1 MRIRQRNVIIT
12 QYIKLQGDCSVT
24 AAETAVY
31 YEDQG
36 RHASQKTKLITLIQ
50 QLRPRTMSPTGLA
63 LSVINFRVGGHARL
77 LVPFTL
83 GRPWLMTLGLY
94 RRSCLRSRLELK
106 TLRYIRPCIT
116 RSTLGSWWRY
126 SSNSVWERTCTSVF
140 HS

>member
-1 MRIRQRNVIIT
+1 M
-12 QYIKLQGDCSVT
+12 T

-50 QLRPRTMSPTGLA
+50 QLRPRTMSPAGLA
-63 LSVINFRVGGHARL
+63 LSAINFRVGGHARL

-94 RRSCLRSRLELK
+94 SHALPVAPSGVGGGTAAAVYGNARARQCSIGERGRLF
-106 TLRYIRPCIT
+106 YD
-116 RSTLGSWWRY
+116 
-126 SSNSVWERTCTSVF
+126 V
-140 HS
+140 